1 MNSILIGV
9 DESERS
15 DDAIAFGRRLARV
28 SSAPAVVACTF
39 PYYDM
44 PNRAGNVQYR
54 NYLRGDAEKTACEM
68 RGRLGVDRSTIRI
81 IAEPSVAK
89 GLDHIATSENAGIVI
104 VGSTH
109 TGRWGRVTPG
119 STAER
124 LLHGSPCAV
133 AVVPQGY
140 REHDE
145 RPIGRVGVAYN
156 GSPEADEAVTAAIV
170 LARAFGARIELI
182 GVVSPDMFEVPPMM
196 SAEGYYKCQELAE
209 NAMERS
215 LAAALEALPEDVTGT
230 STRLDGDAAPLLCE
244 HSAQLDLLVMG
255 SRGYGPLRAVL
266 AGGVSGPVMRDAQCP
281 VIVVPRGAET
291 PLGTIFDR
299 STATAV

>member
-28 SSAPAVVACTF
+28 SSAPAIVACTF

-44 PNRAGNVQYR
+44 PNRAANVQYR
-54 NYLRGDAEKTACEM
+54 NYLRDDAEKTACKM
-68 RGRLGVDRSTIRI
+68 RDRLGVDRSIIRI

-89 GLDHIATSENAGIVI
+89 GLDHIATSEKAGIVI

-109 TGRWGRVTPG
+109 TGRLGRVAPG

-140 REHDE
+140 REQDE
-145 RPIGRVGVAYN
+145 RPIGRIGVAYN
-156 GSPEADEAVTAAIV
+156 GSPEADEAVTAAIE

-182 GVVSPDMFEVPPMM
+182 GVVSTGHVRGPADDVSGGLLRVPR
-196 SAEGYYKCQELAE
+196 AGR
-209 NAMERS
+209 ERDGAVTGRRPGGAAGGRHGHVGPTRRRCS
-215 LAAALEALPEDVTGT
+215 AAAVRPQ
-230 STRLDGDAAPLLCE
+230 RAARPAGHGL
-244 HSAQLDLLVMG
+244 A
-255 SRGYGPLRAVL
+255 RLRA
-266 AGGVSGPVMRDAQCP
+266 AA
-281 VIVVPRGAET
+281 
-291 PLGTIFDR
+291 R
-299 STATAV
+299 SARRWRERARHA